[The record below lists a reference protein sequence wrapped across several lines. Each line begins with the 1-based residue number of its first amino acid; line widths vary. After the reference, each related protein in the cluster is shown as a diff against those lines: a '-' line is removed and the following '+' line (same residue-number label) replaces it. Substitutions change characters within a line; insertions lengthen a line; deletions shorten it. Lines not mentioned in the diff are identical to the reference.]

1 MNIHTQQ
8 IDQTV
13 HSIAADIAMLA
24 QRTGP
29 IVVCTGRSQSPPCG
43 KQLQQR
49 RRSLAPLRDHSWC
62 RSFFIARRRSS
73 RKVSSYLSG
82 RSSLC
87 CTSSPFV
94 QLVKPCLLSP
104 SEESLPR
111 LPIIVFGN
119 EDASCAAV
127 EAYVPAGPAWNAA
140 AARVRMLE
148 PKGTTL
154 DIIRKEASPSA
165 REAGLGG
172 C

>member
-1 MNIHTQQ
+1 M
-8 IDQTV
+8 
-13 HSIAADIAMLA
+13 SAL
-24 QRTGP
+24 
-29 IVVCTGRSQSPPCG
+29 VVAVASPLCG
-43 KQLQQR
+43 KELQQR

-94 QLVKPCLLSP
+94 QLVKPCVLSP
-104 SEESLPR
+104 NEESLAR

-119 EDASCAAV
+119 EDASCGAV

-154 DIIRKEASPSA
+154 DRNRDFVELPLRRLA
-165 REAGLGG
+165 RQAWVVRSVGG
-172 C
+172 RR